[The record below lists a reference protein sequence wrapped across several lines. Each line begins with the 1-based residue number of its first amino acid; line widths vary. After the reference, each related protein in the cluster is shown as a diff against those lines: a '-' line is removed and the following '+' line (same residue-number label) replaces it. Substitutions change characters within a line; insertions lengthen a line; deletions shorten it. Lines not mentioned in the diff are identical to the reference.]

1 MSPERT
7 PGDFDL
13 LWNVLTLLIWVGI
26 LGVILFVA
34 VVYVNPSV
42 PINPFPPRPL
52 PTLLTLPTPH
62 VFSSSPTLPESPEA
76 TLTATEISSPT
87 PSPQPT
93 LIEGTPLPE
102 IGPTATS
109 TSSYGYAFAL
119 QGKPNAVTASLY
131 NPERTCDWM
140 GVAGRVF
147 DLQGRPAVG
156 IRVWLWGYLG
166 GKTINLYSLTGTAS
180 LYGPSGF
187 EFALADAPTAS
198 RGSLA
203 IQLLDQADLPLSP
216 QVTFDTFNEC
226 EKNLILIDFKQVR

>member
-1 MSPERT
+1 VSPER
-7 PGDFDL
+7 PSGDSDL

-26 LGVILFVA
+26 LGVILFVG
-34 VVYVNPSV
+34 VVYVNPNA

-52 PTLLTLPTPH
+52 PTLFTLATPSMASVAPATFSETPTP
-62 VFSSSPTLPESPEA
+62 
-76 TLTATEISSPT
+76 TLTATEVSSPT
-87 PSPQPT
+87 PSPLPT
-93 LIEGTPLPE
+93 LVEGTPLPE
-102 IGPTATS
+102 MGSTITPTP
-109 TSSYGYAFAL
+109 YFYAFAV

-131 NPERTCDWM
+131 HPERTCDWM

-156 IRVWLWGYLG
+156 IRVWLKGYLG
-166 GKTINLYSLTGTAS
+166 GKAINLFSLTGTAS
-180 LYGPSGF
+180 LYGPSGY
-187 EFALADAPTAS
+187 EFTLADAPMVS

-216 QVTFDTFNEC
+216 QITFDTYNDC